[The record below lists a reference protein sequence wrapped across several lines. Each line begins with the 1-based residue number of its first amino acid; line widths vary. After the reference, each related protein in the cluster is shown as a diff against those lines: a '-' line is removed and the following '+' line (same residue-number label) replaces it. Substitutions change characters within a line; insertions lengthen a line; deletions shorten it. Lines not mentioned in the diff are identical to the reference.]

1 MADAMLQGYLNHI
14 ELLDREDSPILIN
27 NSSIEHAIPLVARLI
42 ARGQREISLLTG
54 SLNPLIYADRKIV
67 DALGVFLI
75 GRSGFLRILVEKGSD
90 IVSHEQLIDEESGLI
105 SVLRAEYGE
114 SALSKVEIRRGGGG
128 VSASGVHYLVID
140 EKGFRFEPDN
150 TKHEAI
156 ASFNRPET
164 ASRLR
169 GSFDGFFDD
178 SEIISI
184 H

>member
-75 GRSGFLRILVEKGSD
+75 GRSGFLRIL
-90 IVSHEQLIDEESGLI
+90 
-105 SVLRAEYGE
+105 
-114 SALSKVEIRRGGGG
+114 
-128 VSASGVHYLVID
+128 
-140 EKGFRFEPDN
+140 
-150 TKHEAI
+150 
-156 ASFNRPET
+156 FN
-164 ASRLR
+164 SR
-169 GSFDGFFDD
+169 
-178 SEIISI
+178 
-184 H
+184 